1 MDYPQQAKRTIDS
14 GSEGQSSQKTW
25 KSYHLLVLLHFLL
38 NFLKTLS
45 DGLTHDWTHVSH

>member
-25 KSYHLLVLLHFLL
+25 KSYHLLVLLQKQHFLSGSQL
-38 NFLKTLS
+38 F
-45 DGLTHDWTHVSH
+45 